1 MSPGFYGIYGG
12 GFNMAF
18 LILMIAIMFSLY
30 AQAKVQGTFNKY
42 LKVRSMSG
50 YTGAEVARKILDRNG
65 LYNIPIEMTPGK
77 LTDHYDPSKRVLRL
91 SQEVYNGTSVASLG
105 VAAHEVGHAIQHSKE
120 YAPLTIRNAIVP
132 VVMFSSRFVWV
143 IIFLGLIIASSPLV
157 KVGIILY
164 AAIVAFQI
172 ITLPVEFD
180 ASNRA
185 MANLEQGIL
194 SPQEIAPTKKVL
206 SAAAMTYVAA
216 TLVALAQLFRLIS
229 MSNRRD

>member
-1 MSPGFYGIYGG
+1 
-12 GFNMAF
+12 MAF